1 MTEKAKKPSKEAKPE
16 SKAVPKEENTEKL
29 AFPEAAV
36 VRIMKKHLDKEKMI
50 KKAVKVNMNKW
61 LEQICAQVSKNM
73 NQFPYVMMTP
83 SEFRQGKKIYDT
95 LEEFDSEK
103 QRILSHLDAMK
114 KDIERLERDL
124 GKVEEEVIE
133 MS

>member
-1 MTEKAKKPSKEAKPE
+1 MTEKAKKTKK
-16 SKAVPKEENTEKL
+16 KAAPAEEPRERT

-36 VRIMKKHLDKEKMI
+36 VRIMKKHMDKEKML
-50 KKAVKVNMNKW
+50 KKEVKLAMNKW
-61 LEQICAQVSKNM
+61 LEQMCANVSRGM
-73 NQFPYVMMTP
+73 NQYPYVMMTL

-95 LEEFDSEK
+95 LEEFDKEK
-103 QRILSHLDAMK
+103 ERILAHLDAMK

-133 MS
+133 LS